1 MVRKISKQVLCF
13 FILSCIQQIE
23 VQSGNILSSV
33 NEGKCSSQYGF
44 LAKNKLNRISKQVL
58 FTYILSCIQQKI
70 EVQSSYDCAVNFLQS
85 MKESAHIS
93 VVFSKI

>member
-1 MVRKISKQVLCF
+1 MVRKINKQVLCF

-58 FTYILSCIQQKI
+58 FYYILSCIQQI
-70 EVQSSYDCAVNFLQS
+70 EVQSSFDCVNFLQS

-93 VVFSKI
+93 VVFGKI